1 MTDRTVSSLRRRRG
15 HPQGLDLSPV
25 ALVALRALLDD
36 ERQQPSLRQR
46 DQLPEHLHSAG
57 V

>member
-25 ALVALRALLDD
+25 ALVALRALLGD